1 MTTKTTTKKILIAD
15 PSEEFRHSL
24 SQFLNEKGF
33 EVIDVPDGSR
43 ALSETLRKRP
53 DLLLL
58 DLSIGLLGAERVAQ
72 IIRTNP
78 NTTGIPIFFMSE
90 QERSVTGARPGMD
103 DFIRKPFH
111 RDELLLRIQQT
122 LHKDDIADPRA
133 GDSEISGNQVKMS
146 ILDQWQMPSRLRDPS
161 PDEYTIGDYWFAI
174 YRRKWSIYCV
184 LASALVTS
192 ALFSF
197 LIPPKY
203 EARAVFYVPDDAS
216 SSTEISGREIGRAR
230 TPSGD
235 MDKAKGYTGVIK
247 GNDAREF
254 IHGRFPGKSVDE
266 LDRDVDFSVGR
277 EGLIRVYVRD
287 GNPKLA
293 ADVANAYVGYFNEF
307 ITRAS
312 DDDLEVSLSRMGLET
327 KEADQKLLQAMEA
340 RREFQE
346 KHSISSIQTE
356 KEELER
362 QRLKFQENLKSAMID
377 GQTIAQQLKSMESQR
392 NAESLLYREGEFA
405 LKTNVI
411 DSLQET
417 ISQLEVELAGKSSY
431 YKPSHPEIVSLNKK
445 LAAAKEGLKNE
456 IGQAILSKTK
466 RPDSLHED
474 LRRRLTIHLADKK
487 ATEAKVGALKKV
499 LGEIEQKIQQIP
511 AILAES
517 DRMDET
523 VKQYT
528 VSKQTLETSRENLRA
543 GALRFKRF
551 GILVETAKPPR
562 NPVFPIWWLNIA
574 VAALVGLLAG
584 IMYALLLE
592 NIDTRRRMRR
602 LEEAE
607 MQEWARELAR

>member
-1 MTTKTTTKKILIAD
+1 MTTKTTTKIILIAD
-15 PSEEFRHSL
+15 PSEKFRHSL
-24 SQFLNEKGF
+24 SLFLNEKGF
-33 EVIDVPDGSR
+33 EVIDVSDGSG
-43 ALSETLRKRP
+43 ALTETLRKRP

-72 IIRTNP
+72 ILRTNP
-78 NTTGIPIFFMSE
+78 KTTGIPIFFMSE
-90 QERSVTGARPGMD
+90 QEKSISGSRTGMD
-103 DFIRKPFH
+103 DFIRKPFD

-122 LHKDDIADPRA
+122 LHKDEIAAPRP
-133 GDSEISGNQVKMS
+133 GDSEVSGNQAKMS
-146 ILDQWQMPSRLRDPS
+146 IPDQWQMLSGFRAPL
-161 PDEYTIGDYWFAI
+161 PDEYTIGDYWSAI
-174 YRRKWSIYCV
+174 YRRKWTIYCV
-184 LASALVTS
+184 LASAVITS

-203 EARAVFYVPDDAS
+203 EARAVFYVPDDVS
-216 SSTEISGREIGRAR
+216 TSTEISGKEIGKAR

-235 MDKAKGYTGVIK
+235 MDKAKGHTGVLK
-247 GNDAREF
+247 GNDAREY

-277 EGLIRVYVRD
+277 EGLIRVYARD
-287 GNPKLA
+287 GNPQMA
-293 ADVANAYVGYFNEF
+293 ADVSNAYVDYFNEF

-312 DDDLEVSLSRMGLET
+312 DDDLNVSLSRMGLEI
-327 KEADQKLLQAMEA
+327 KEADQRLLQAMDA

-346 KHSISSIQTE
+346 KHSISSLQTE

-362 QRLKFQENLKSAMID
+362 QRIKFQENLKSALID
-377 GQTIAQQLKSMESQR
+377 GQSIGQQLKSMESQR
-392 NAESLLYREGEFA
+392 TAESQLYREGEFA

-417 ISQLEVELAGKSSY
+417 ISQIEVELAGKSSY

-445 LAAAKEGLKNE
+445 HAAAKEGLKNE
-456 IGQAILSKTK
+456 IEQAILSRTK

-474 LRRRLTIHLADKK
+474 LRRRLTVLLADKR

-499 LGEIEQKIQQIP
+499 LGEIDQKIQRIP

-523 VKQYT
+523 VKQYAA
-528 VSKQTLETSRENLRA
+528 SKQTLETSRENLRA
-543 GALRFKRF
+543 GALRFKRI

-562 NPVFPIWWLNIA
+562 KPVFPIWWLNIA
-574 VAALVGLLAG
+574 VAALMGLLAG

-592 NIDTRRRMRR
+592 NIETRRRMRG